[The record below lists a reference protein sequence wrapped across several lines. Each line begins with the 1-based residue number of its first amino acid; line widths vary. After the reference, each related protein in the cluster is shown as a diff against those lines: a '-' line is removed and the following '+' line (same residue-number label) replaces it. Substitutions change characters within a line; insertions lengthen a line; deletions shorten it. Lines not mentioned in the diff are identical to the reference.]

1 MKDINLEEGK
11 LMNIMTYKIT
21 EFNDYP
27 QNTLFAKEKEKNVE
41 ERIRKINKHT
51 NKENM
56 NCLKQIVKK
65 NSQLLK

>member
-11 LMNIMTYKIT
+11 LMDIMTYKIT

-27 QNTLFAKEKEKNVE
+27 KNTLFAKEKEKNAE

-56 NCLKQIVKK
+56 NCLKQIVK